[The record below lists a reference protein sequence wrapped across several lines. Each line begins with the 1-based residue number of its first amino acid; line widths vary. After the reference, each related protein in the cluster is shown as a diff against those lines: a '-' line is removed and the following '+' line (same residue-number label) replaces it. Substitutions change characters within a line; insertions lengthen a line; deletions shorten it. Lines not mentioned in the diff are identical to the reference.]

1 MLEATAQREQLSS
14 SSPVSHSQ
22 ISFDRW
28 ARWVFALAF
37 ALRLALAL
45 VNMDAF
51 DPHMPVVRAI
61 AYEHRFPGKD
71 DMWEGFQ
78 PKLWHTTVAMILRIV
93 PTHHIKDIT
102 HIAQGVNVIAGMA
115 TLWLLFLF
123 LRRLEISDR
132 AKLIAFSSIALNPM
146 LIGIDGQATNDS
158 FVILFSTLAL
168 YFGVQYFEKPEW
180 RNFSFMT
187 LGAVLAVLSKG
198 NALVPIVAI
207 LCTFAASALM
217 QSERRNL
224 AWASRAVL
232 FMALVVGAMATLAP
246 YGENWLRYGSP
257 FVTNMPPDPVPA
269 HFFVH
274 VPTTEPRRYVEGVHT
289 GFTWLFTFRLFELLR
304 LPHMHSAPIPLS
316 TSMWSILYGEWNFV
330 HLDRWP
336 YFWDDDRTGL
346 MWLGRGLLLL
356 ALLPAG
362 IFLVSLFRHSANA
375 VRIFRDRSQWDAARI
390 MLVLSVLGQFAFVAI
405 YSYRGRLYEFAK
417 AIFLFPSLL
426 GIAWLF
432 ALGVQRFEQR
442 FQSSRIRF
450 LLTAFTVLLLIGY
463 VADIT
468 VVIVDQWMIDPRHY
482 WG

>member
-1 MLEATAQREQLSS
+1 MQARTPFE
-14 SSPVSHSQ
+14 
-22 ISFDRW
+22 RW

-37 ALRLALAL
+37 ALRLSLAL
-45 VNMDAF
+45 INMDAF
-51 DPHMPVVRAI
+51 DPHIPVVKAI
-61 AYEHRFPGKD
+61 AYEHRIPGKD

-78 PKLWHTTVAMILRIV
+78 PKLWYATVAMILQVV
-93 PTHHIKDIT
+93 PTHNIKDIT
-102 HIAQGVNVIAGMA
+102 RIAQGVNVIAGMA
-115 TLWLLFLF
+115 TLWLIFLF

-132 AKLIAFSSIALNPM
+132 AKLIAFSLIALNPM
-146 LIGIDGQATNDS
+146 LIGIDAQATNDS

-168 YFGVQYFEKPEW
+168 YFGVQFFEKPAW
-180 RNFSFMT
+180 RSFGFMT

-198 NALVPIVAI
+198 NALAPIIAI
-207 LCTFAASALM
+207 LCTFAATALV

-232 FMALVVGAMATLAP
+232 LVALVVGTMATLAP
-246 YGENWLRYGSP
+246 YGENWARYGSP

-269 HFFVH
+269 QFFAYA
-274 VPTTEPRRYVEGVHT
+274 PTTDPQHYVEGVRT
-289 GFTWLFTFRLFELLR
+289 GFGWLFTFRIFDMLR
-304 LPHMHSAPIPLS
+304 WPHMHDGPSLFR
-316 TSMWSILYGEWNFV
+316 TSLWSVLYGEWNFV

-336 YFWDDDRTGL
+336 YFWDDDRNGV

-362 IFLVSLFRHSANA
+362 IFLVSLFRQSANA
-375 VRIFRDRSQWDAARI
+375 VCFFRDRSQWDAARI
-390 MLVLSVLGQFAFVAI
+390 LLVLSVLGQFAFVAI

-417 AIFLFPSLL
+417 AIFLLPALL
-426 GIAWLF
+426 GITWLF

-442 FQSSRIRF
+442 FQTSRIRF
-450 LLTAFTVLLLIGY
+450 LLTAVTVLLLIGY